1 MDNIKSSMTDTN
13 NLIIDGFSASSIFK
27 QHISYAYNDLVILP
41 GYIDFSLNDISLKSH
56 LTKNIEL
63 QVPFVSSPMDTVTE
77 SKMAIQMALLGGIGI
92 IHCNNTIKEQVKE
105 VRKVKQF
112 NNGFISNPIPLSPT
126 QTLEDVKKYTEKY
139 KFSGFP
145 ITKDGNLGSE
155 LVGILSGRDTRY
167 VEDLNTLVQ
176 DIMTK
181 KVITAKEGCSLE
193 EANTLI
199 REHKIKKLPIVN
211 DKNELVTLISIKD
224 IQNIDKYPKATL
236 NRKTKQLIVG
246 ASVSTHEVDK
256 ERVVELVKAGVD
268 VIVVDSAQGN
278 SKYQIDMIK
287 FIKNLKTSV
296 DIIGGNVV
304 TAYQA
309 RRLIEV
315 GVDGLR
321 VGMGIGSICTTQ
333 EVCGVGRGQATAVY
347 KVSQY
352 AKQLGVPII
361 ADGGIQNS
369 GHIIKAL
376 ALGAST
382 VMMGSKLAGT
392 DESPGDYYYENKIRV
407 KEYRGMGS
415 IDAMKKRSGERYL
428 CTSKKILVPQG
439 VTGTVVAKG
448 SIKETIPYILKGIV
462 HGFQDIGAKTITEIH
477 NMLYSSKIRFEIR
490 SSQSQWEGRVHDLYT
505 HEKTVV

>member
-1 MDNIKSSMTDTN
+1 MNTTSSNNIE
-13 NLIIDGFSASSIFK
+13 LDGTSGETIFK
-27 QHISYAYNDLVILP
+27 KPTSYAYNDLVILP
-41 GYIDFSLNDISLKSH
+41 GYIDFSIDDISLKTK

-63 QVPFVSSPMDTVTE
+63 TIPFVSSPMDTVTE

-105 VRKVKQF
+105 VRKVKKF
-112 NNGFISNPIPLSPT
+112 NNGFINNPIALSPK
-126 QTLEDVKKYTEKY
+126 QTLLDVKKYTNQY
-139 KFSGFP
+139 RFSGYP
-145 ITKDGNLGSE
+145 ITEDGQLGSK

-167 VEDLNTLVQ
+167 IDDDTTVIEDM
-176 DIMTK
+176 MTK

-193 EANTLI
+193 EANTII

-224 IQNIDKYPKATL
+224 IQNIDKYPNATL
-236 NRKTKQLIVG
+236 NKKTKQLMVG
-246 ASVSTHEVDK
+246 AAVSTHSIDK
-256 ERVVELVKAGVD
+256 ERVRELIKAGVD
-268 VIVVDSAQGN
+268 IIVVDSAQGN
-278 SKYQIDMIK
+278 SIFQIDMIHY
-287 FIKNLKTSV
+287 IKSLTSNV

-304 TAYQA
+304 TKYQA
-309 RRLIEV
+309 KRLIEA
-315 GVDGLR
+315 GVDALR

-347 KVSQY
+347 KVAKYASQY
-352 AKQLGVPII
+352 KIPII

-376 ALGAST
+376 SLGAST

-392 DESPGDYYYENKIRV
+392 DEAPGDYYYDNKIRV
-407 KEYRGMGS
+407 KAYRGMGS

-448 SIKETIPYILKGIV
+448 SIKETVPYILKGIL
-462 HGFQDIGAKTITEIH
+462 HGFQDIGARSISEIH
-477 NMLYSSKIRFEIR
+477 IQLYQSKLRFEIR